1 MHASPTSFS
10 HSTGKRIA
18 ICADD
23 FGLNA
28 DVDAGIMALSA
39 QGRLTATSCLTTGPT
54 WPTSA
59 ARLRELP
66 IDAGLHLN
74 FTEAFTDD
82 ALNLPLPALIRA
94 CYLRRLPK
102 SRLAEQIERQ
112 CDAFERHFGRAPDFV
127 DGHQHVHQLPMIRDA
142 LLSIL
147 ARRYAGQPLWL
158 RRTAAPA
165 ALPAFRLK
173 AFVIAALGSRRFAA
187 LAESD
192 GWRLNGHL
200 LGVYDFS
207 SDADGY
213 AQLLRGWL
221 QAAKDGDLLMC
232 HPAIAGTALTQP
244 GNDAIAAQRPVEFG
258 VLADPRVDTWRNAT
272 GVRFVRLS
280 EMLSELH

>member
-1 MHASPTSFS
+1 
-10 HSTGKRIA
+10 
-18 ICADD
+18 
-23 FGLNA
+23 
-28 DVDAGIMALSA
+28 MALSA
-39 QGRLTATSCLTTGPT
+39 QGRLTATSCLTNGPT
-54 WPTSA
+54 WPISA

-74 FTEAFTDD
+74 FTEAFADD
-82 ALNLPLPALIRA
+82 ALHLPLPALIRA

-112 CDAFERHFGRAPDFV
+112 CDAFERHYGRAPDFV

-142 LLSIL
+142 LLPIL

-173 AFVIAALGSRRFAA
+173 AFVIAALGSRRFAT
-187 LAESD
+187 LAEAG
-192 GWRLNGHL
+192 GWRLNRRL

-207 SDADGY
+207 ASAERY
-213 AQLLRGWL
+213 AQLL
-221 QAAKDGDLLMC
+221 QAWFHSAEDGDLLMC
-232 HPAIAGTALTQP
+232 HPAIAGAALTQP

-258 VLADPRVDTWRNAT
+258 VLADPRVDIWCSAAR
-272 GVRFVRLS
+272 VRFVRLS

>member
-1 MHASPTSFS
+1 
-10 HSTGKRIA
+10 
-18 ICADD
+18 
-23 FGLNA
+23 
-28 DVDAGIMALSA
+28 MALSA
-39 QGRLTATSCLTTGPT
+39 QGRLTATSCLTTGPS
-54 WPTSA
+54 WAANA

-74 FTEAFTDD
+74 FTEAFTDN

-142 LLSIL
+142 LLPIL

-158 RRTAAPA
+158 RRTAAPTA
-165 ALPAFRLK
+165 LPATLPAFRLK

-187 LAESD
+187 LAEAG
-192 GWRLNGHL
+192 GWRMNGRL

-221 QAAKDGDLLMC
+221 QAANDGDLLMC
-232 HPAIAGTALTQP
+232 HPAIAGAALTQP
-244 GNDAIAAQRPVEFG
+244 CCDAIAAQRPVEFG
-258 VLADPRVDTWRNAT
+258 ILADPRVDAWCSAA
-272 GVRFVRLS
+272 GVRLVRLS
-280 EMLSELH
+280 AMLSELH